1 MALTKVS
8 IALFVLFAYDVA
20 LLIILLAIITL
31 LSRTKRAAYAV
42 MKRNFKGYFS
52 NPTGYVFLCIFVF
65 LTSLAAFGLT
75 NSSTRISPLWIS

>member
-31 LSRTKRAAYAV
+31 LSRTKRGICSDETKLQRV
-42 MKRNFKGYFS
+42 
-52 NPTGYVFLCIFVF
+52 LQ
-65 LTSLAAFGLT
+65 
-75 NSSTRISPLWIS
+75 